1 MPKRAA
7 APPGIPFA
15 LACVA
20 SVKTLRRES
29 SVKWAMR
36 EESEN
41 ANDSG
46 WRFYSEDDTP
56 EFLESP
62 SSMRIVN
69 FNAVGELFP
78 IIYLLY
84 FQPVGSEYMLVKD
97 GKDDSLHWY
106 DYNTLEGGSC
116 PPWSLTTR
124 SGAGTG
130 NNGRLR
136 ASGFIICSTPM
147 SAHSSARPAWRRA
160 TLVRVDDNPHPTPLN
175 QENCLH
181 PMTPPSFILT
191 RSLHESPFEY
201 LENGTIIKI
210 ASTRVHHGERQ
221 E

>member
-20 SVKTLRRES
+20 SVKILRRES

-97 GKDDSLHWY
+97 DKDDSLHWY
-106 DYNTLEGGSC
+106 DYKTLEGGKLS
-116 PPWSLTTR
+116 P
-124 SGAGTG
+124 
-130 NNGRLR
+130 
-136 ASGFIICSTPM
+136 
-147 SAHSSARPAWRRA
+147 
-160 TLVRVDDNPHPTPLN
+160 LVVDDAFWGRYWE
-175 QENCLH
+175 QWEA
-181 PMTPPSFILT
+181 
-191 RSLHESPFEY
+191 ES
-201 LENGTIIKI
+201 
-210 ASTRVHHGERQ
+210 ERAHQ
-221 E
+221 LFYSDERPQ

>member
-20 SVKTLRRES
+20 SVKILRCES

-78 IIYLLY
+78 VIYLLY

-97 GKDDSLHWY
+97 DKDDSLHWY
-106 DYNTLEGGSC
+106 DYNTLEGGKLS
-116 PPWSLTTR
+116 PWSLTTP

-136 ASGFIICSTPM
+136 ANGLIICSTPM

-160 TLVRVDDNPHPTPLN
+160 KLGLY
-175 QENCLH
+175 
-181 PMTPPSFILT
+181 
-191 RSLHESPFEY
+191 SL
-201 LENGTIIKI
+201 I
-210 ASTRVHHGERQ
+210 
-221 E
+221 